1 MRDRKPI
8 EKMIF
13 DKSRFN
19 RDEFRTTSRS
29 LDWDLMYNQCS
40 ADSTLYIFISLIAGA
55 LKQHAP
61 FKKVFIHTQKPEK
74 LPKSEWFDDE
84 CKCLLQKRTIALKR
98 YQRQTSGINWE
109 KYKILRAEFSEA
121 I

>member
-19 RDEFRTTSRS
+19 RDEFRTTLRS
-29 LDWDLMYNQCS
+29 LNWDLMYNQCS
-40 ADSTLYIFISLIAGA
+40 ADSMLYIFISLITGA

-61 FKKVFIHTQKPEK
+61 SKNVFIRTQKHEK
-74 LPKSEWFDDE
+74 HLKSEWFDDE
-84 CKCLLQKRTIALKR
+84 CKGLLQKD
-98 YQRQTSGINWE
+98 Q
-109 KYKILRAEFSEA
+109 
-121 I
+121 